1 MDPNLTTLLGAA
13 MRWVHLMSIIVLV
26 GGAYYS
32 VRMGPPLG
40 EKFRSTAIAAMA
52 LILGSG
58 LFNLL
63 TKVNPPKGYHMWFG
77 IKFLLVLHIFAVTW
91 IAVMPGTDDSKRQR
105 VMRGAV
111 LSATVVVALSGYL
124 RWLSL

>member
-1 MDPNLTTLLGAA
+1 MDPKVTSLLGAA
-13 MRWVHLMSIIVLV
+13 MRWVHLMSIIVLL

-32 VRMGPPLG
+32 VRVGPPLG
-40 EKFRSTAIAAMA
+40 ERFRSTALTAMA

-63 TKVNPPKGYHMWFG
+63 AKTDPPKGYHMWFG

-91 IAVMPGTDDSKRQR
+91 LAVTPGSDDARRQK
-105 VMRGAV
+105 VMRSAV
-111 LSATVVVALSGYL
+111 LSGALVVALSGYL
-124 RWLSL
+124 RWLTL

>member
-1 MDPNLTTLLGAA
+1 MDPQLTAVLGAL

-32 VRMGPPLG
+32 VRFGPVLG
-40 EKFRSTAIAAMA
+40 ERFRGTALTAMA

-91 IAVMPGTDDSKRQR
+91 LAVMPGTDEGKRQR
-105 VMRGAV
+105 VMRSAV
-111 LSATVVVALSGYL
+111 LSAMVVVALSGYL
-124 RWLSL
+124 RWLSQ